1 LSKVLLFRGTFIKNF
16 FNLIINQGVNIFIAL
31 LATRILFE
39 RLGEV
44 QFGFV
49 NLALSVV
56 LLLSISVSYGYHLN
70 GPKRIALFRDESKK
84 KQILINEIIVT
95 RIIIAISMA
104 IFLFCLT
111 YFFGFFKPYSTLLYY
126 SLILLFSEALFPM
139 FYFQGND
146 KIAWFSLINIFAK
159 GAYLLLIILI
169 IKTPNDAIYV
179 NFLFGFT
186 SFLVYIIFWIF
197 IYKKE
202 KIKWVW
208 VSIYN
213 IKKRLIENFQFFISS
228 IAGHVSIHSGLIILA
243 SFVNNTVLGKFALA
257 QKIGLLMR
265 MVPVFFTQAILQ
277 KATILFEK
285 DKIEFKIYVNRIFVI
300 GLVITFLM
308 GLMVIILSKWII
320 FLLAGSYV
328 VYSENILK
336 ILAFIPFLSMLNFNN
351 MIEILVNEKKYL
363 LTKATWITAI
373 IMLILAIISSY
384 YYGGYGLSIALV
396 ITEIVSFIVYSSL
409 LIKNKHEGV

>member
-1 LSKVLLFRGTFIKNF
+1 LFRGTFIKNF

-95 RIIIAISMA
+95 RVIIAISMA

-373 IMLILAIISSY
+373 IMLVLAIISSY

>member
-1 LSKVLLFRGTFIKNF
+1 MFRGTFIKNF

-95 RIIIAISMA
+95 RVIIAISMA

>member
-1 LSKVLLFRGTFIKNF
+1 LFRGTFIKNF

-70 GPKRIALFRDESKK
+70 GPKRIALFRDEFKK

-95 RIIIAISMA
+95 RIIIAISIA

-373 IMLILAIISSY
+373 IMLVLAIISSY

>member
-1 LSKVLLFRGTFIKNF
+1 MFRGTFIKNF
-16 FNLIINQGVNIFIAL
+16 FNLIINQVVNIFIAL

-70 GPKRIALFRDESKK
+70 CPKRIALFRDESKK

-159 GAYLLLIILI
+159 GAYLLLIVLI

-320 FLLAGSYV
+320 CLLAGSYV